1 MYAGQS
7 EQYTTEFDEMGLT
20 KVFSFYPEGATQ
32 GSPLVEVTVIGSG
45 IAFSK
50 PVRKWW
56 VFTEARWANHGGVD
70 MMSAGGGGGGEV
82 RVRATNRMCLGE
94 MGPVVYSQFH
104 PFGPVC
110 YLQGARK
117 PNPGGG
123 ALLSLGPLSP
133 PPPHPP
139 P

>member
-56 VFTEARWANHGGVD
+56 VLTEARWANHGGVD
-70 MMSAGGGGGGEV
+70 MMSAGGGGGGWSESESDQSDV
-82 RVRATNRMCLGE
+82 FRGNGSSGLQPPSWLQEGGGGDC
-94 MGPVVYSQFH
+94 QFH

-117 PNPGGG
+117 PNPPGG
-123 ALLSLGPLSP
+123 ASSP
-133 PPPHPP
+133 
-139 P
+139 